1 MELRGCLLAKHI
13 FLSKH
18 LSFYSIHLS
27 HCGLGAFDI
36 CKCTK
41 LDSYY
46 ALTKCSPQA
55 KAWHKNIVGYCS
67 QNCRCS
73 LKVPVLN
80 MSEKLPSKG
89 QQEVIKWIS
98 LLLLL
103 SFMVLTVQ
111 ALGDIDCFQ
120 LTGGENSCLII
131 FNGDFKSLHFS
142 SALSF
147 SWPGIPWD

>member
-1 MELRGCLLAKHI
+1 MELRGYLLAKRI

-18 LSFYSIHLS
+18 LSFYSIHLC
-27 HCGLGAFDI
+27 HCCLGPFDI
-36 CKCTK
+36 CKYTK

-46 ALTKCSPQA
+46 AVTKYSPQV
-55 KAWHKNIVGYCS
+55 KPWHKNIVEYFS

-80 MSEKLPSKG
+80 VSEKLPSKG
-89 QQEVIKWIS
+89 QQEVIKYIS

-103 SFMVLTVQ
+103 SFMDTVQ
-111 ALGDIDCFQ
+111 ALGNIDCFQ
-120 LTGGENSCLII
+120 LTGGENSWLII
-131 FNGDFKSLHFS
+131 FNGDFKSLYFS